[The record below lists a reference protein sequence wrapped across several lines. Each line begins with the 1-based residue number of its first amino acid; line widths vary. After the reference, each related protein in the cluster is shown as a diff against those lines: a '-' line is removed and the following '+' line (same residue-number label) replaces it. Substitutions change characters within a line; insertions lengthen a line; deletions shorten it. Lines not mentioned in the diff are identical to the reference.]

1 MNENKQGSALSL
13 LWEIITLLVDHIKIN
28 LKVFE
33 DNLVRIK
40 EINTKIQQHI
50 FIDEEGDEIYD
61 SVGLELDREK
71 RKLEEFNGKTKSL
84 SRLFKSLKDKYSN
97 RTHQVLFD
105 DSRATAI
112 AREVLKALKSAVRT
126 TNSEKSYWWI
136 TLVVQGIGVTQKVF
150 WVAQSANEANAKLA
164 VYSKQLEQQRQFI
177 EGVKMS
183 TYYGME
189 PEFFVDEG
197 NVDDLVRAFANQG
210 VHHHKTYA

>member
-40 EINTKIQQHI
+40 EIDTAIQQHT
-50 FIDEEGDEIYD
+50 FIDEEGDETYD
-61 SVGLELDREK
+61 SVGMELYREK
-71 RKLEEFNGKTKSL
+71 RKLEEINSKTKSL
-84 SRLFKSLKDKYSN
+84 SRLFKLLKDKYSN
-97 RTHQVLFD
+97 RTHQVLFAD
-105 DSRATAI
+105 ARATAI
-112 AREVLKALKSAVRT
+112 AREVLKALKSAVKT
-126 TNSEKSYWWI
+126 NNSEKSYWWI

-150 WVAQSANEANAKLA
+150 WVAQNANEANAKLA
-164 VYSKQLEQQRQFI
+164 VYSKQLEEQRQFI

-189 PEFFVDEG
+189 PQFFVDKG
-197 NVDDLVRAFANQG
+197 NVNDLVRAFANQG
-210 VHHHKTYA
+210 VHHKTCA